1 MALARTAHSHIIAEA
16 NPRIQVTPATT
27 ALATIADTAQA
38 GYFQPF
44 MVTIPSMK
52 SALPTITLPLAL
64 LALQASCI
72 AQTNDEALLPDGQ
85 QSFIAALH
93 ERLLFDLAEQ
103 HCRRQLEASASRNQ
117 QALWLLLITDG
128 CEQKLPL
135 LPAKQRPELVTKAAT
150 DITEF
155 ITERLP
161 GPVTEVL
168 LRVRQVELLA
178 TAARLESQPELLT
191 LDSAQPP
198 LTPLPLSGR
207 RRDFALA
214 ACQQG
219 SELATGLLKH
229 IEQLRSELDP
239 ALVRSCRLRLQFA
252 IAHCL
257 HTRSRLADDNEIPA
271 LQKQLDEDCKTLERS
286 SGDAD
291 RFAARLLLADSLLD
305 RRDFPACQLQLRRL
319 QPDIRSPADRLAATT
334 LQLRLLLLQGK
345 PSEALQVSVDSADD
359 NLQQHPQ
366 LLLLRLHALLRRH
379 ELLLEMQNASADR
392 QQSLLNTATE
402 FQQLAQKLLTQ
413 TSGVLLETTQR
424 LQQRFALSLQVG
436 PKAASTLERI
446 NERITAED
454 YQTARSELR
463 QLAASSGQQ
472 SVIAY
477 TLMQAGELSL
487 RLADWTAALTELE
500 QSTAAF
506 MQQQDP
512 ARAAS
517 ADLLRL
523 YCLGQLWTT
532 APDKE
537 KTTRQAAYRDA
548 VERHLQNYA
557 KQNTAPAARLYRIRY
572 LRSKDPLLAADDVV
586 WLLQQ
591 KSPAPTAPL
600 LDQSSLLALLA
611 DLLITQAASQTA
623 PADEKN
629 RPHLQQ
635 LSSTFREFNTSP
647 TPPEHPA
654 ATALSLQL
662 AATVL
667 WQTNS
672 ETPASDWQLLARTTD
687 SAIAQQVNTI
697 SPADSENSPRL
708 PDDFAELQQRSLT
721 AARSARLLA
730 ACRLLEPDNIVTPI
744 LQSLSDSSPEL
755 RQLALLLLLPH
766 ISQPGEPGTPQLAA
780 RLSRLHQS
788 LHQPADS
795 VDQKLQ
801 WLSVEARLTN
811 ISGNTETLVKHLTE
825 LLLLPL
831 NPQQLSQLA
840 TVAQTLPA
848 ITRKNQP
855 ATNQLISFWQ
865 KIRSQHKSGDDLWL
879 EASLRLAEAT
889 AADGRRNDALRMLQV
904 VSVLHPAWGNP
915 ARLQRANALQK
926 QLESA
931 P

>member
-1 MALARTAHSHIIAEA
+1 
-16 NPRIQVTPATT
+16 
-27 ALATIADTAQA
+27 
-38 GYFQPF
+38 
-44 MVTIPSMK
+44 MK
-52 SALPTITLPLAL
+52 SALLITTLL
-64 LALQASCI
+64 LAAQATST
-72 AQTNDEALLPDGQ
+72 AQTTDEALLPDGQ
-85 QSFIAALH
+85 QSFVAALH

-103 HCRRQLEASASRNQ
+103 HCRRQMEASASRNQ

-135 LPAKQRPELVTKAAT
+135 LSAKQRPELVSKAAT

-168 LRVRQVELLA
+168 LRVRQAELLA
-178 TAARLESQPELLT
+178 TAASLECLPELLT
-191 LDSAQPP
+191 LNPAQPP
-198 LTPLPLSGR
+198 AAPLLPAGR
-207 RRDFALA
+207 RREFALA

-219 SELATGLLKH
+219 SDLATALLKNL
-229 IEQLRSELDP
+229 EQLRSELDST
-239 ALVRSCRLRLQFA
+239 LVRSCRLRLQFS
-252 IAHCL
+252 IARFL
-257 HTRSRLADDNEIPA
+257 HTRARLATAGEITA
-271 LQKQLDEDCKTLERS
+271 LHTQLDEECRLLERS
-286 SGDAD
+286 SGNAD

-345 PSEALQVSVDSADD
+345 PSEALQASVESTDDS
-359 NLQQHPQ
+359 LRQHPQ
-366 LLLLRLHALLRRH
+366 LLLLRLHALLRLH
-379 ELLLEMQNASADR
+379 ELLLELQNSSADR

-402 FQQLAQKLLTQ
+402 FQQLAQKLLPQ
-413 TSGVLLETTQR
+413 TSGILLETTQR

-446 NERITAED
+446 NERIVAED
-454 YQTARSELR
+454 FQTARSELR
-463 QLAASSGQQ
+463 QLAASSTQQ

-487 RLADWTAALTELE
+487 RLADWTAALAELE

-506 MQQQDP
+506 IKQTDT

-532 APDKE
+532 APDTE
-537 KTTRQAAYRDA
+537 KSTRQAAYRDA
-548 VERHLQNYA
+548 VELHLRNYA
-557 KQNTAPAARLYRIRY
+557 EQKTAPAARLYRIRY
-572 LRSKDPLLAADDVV
+572 LRSTEPLLASDDVV
-586 WLLQQ
+586 WLLQR
-591 KSPAPTAPL
+591 KFASETPPL
-600 LDQSSLLALLA
+600 PDQTSLLTLLA
-611 DLLITQAASQTA
+611 DLLISQAASQTP
-623 PADEKN
+623 PADEKT
-629 RPHLQQ
+629 RQHQQQ
-635 LSSTFREFNTSP
+635 LISTFRELSNSP
-647 TPPEHPA
+647 PPPEHPA
-654 ATALSLQL
+654 TTVLSLQL
-662 AATVL
+662 AAAIL

-672 ETPASDWQLLARTTD
+672 ETPASDWELLARTTD
-687 SAIAQQVNTI
+687 TALAQQFTAMQ
-697 SPADSENSPRL
+697 PASSKNNSPL
-708 PDDFAELQQRSLT
+708 VDDFPELQQRCLT

-730 ACRLLEPDNIVTPI
+730 ACRLLEPDTTITPLI
-744 LQSLSDSSPEL
+744 QALSESSPDL
-755 RQLALLLLLPH
+755 RKLALLLLLPH
-766 ISQPGEPGTPQLAA
+766 ISDPREPGTPQLAA
-780 RLSRLHQS
+780 QLSHLHQS
-788 LHQPADS
+788 LRQPNDS
-795 VDQKLQ
+795 IEQKLQ
-801 WLSVEARLTN
+801 WLSVESRLTRV
-811 ISGNTETLVKHLTE
+811 SGNTETLWKQLNE

-831 NPQQLSQLA
+831 NPQQMSQLA
-840 TVAQTLPA
+840 TLAAALPPN
-848 ITRKNQP
+848 TRKNQ
-855 ATNQLISFWQ
+855 TTGNELISFWQ

-889 AADGRRNDALRMLQV
+889 AADGRRRESLRMLQV